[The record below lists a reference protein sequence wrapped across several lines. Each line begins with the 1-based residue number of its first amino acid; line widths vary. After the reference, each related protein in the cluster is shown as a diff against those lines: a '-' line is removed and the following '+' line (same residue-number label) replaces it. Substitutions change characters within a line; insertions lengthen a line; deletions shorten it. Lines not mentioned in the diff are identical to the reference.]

1 MFYYA
6 LKELLKRNKLYLLN
20 VLTISLVTLMVI
32 TLNSLATA
40 YRETARLPF
49 EDIQGNIII
58 QRNGNVPE
66 TIDGVLLSCS
76 LAPIPHQ
83 LVSEISNIDGVKD
96 VSEALSLWVF
106 DEDNFKRVSG
116 VDFQDN
122 FGKKLA
128 AKLIDGSIP
137 ATDNQILVEKTYAE
151 KYSLDVGSTTTV
163 AGRQFTVSGIIGTS
177 GNEVLES
184 DIYLKLKTAQE
195 LAYDSKN
202 LQQVETFN
210 KTDVNIIFVNGSQ
223 PELNTLK
230 QNIDKIV
237 SDTGTNSGKTP
248 LGETI
253 GSYNIYTPESFA
265 SQIASVFRLSDK
277 LTWLISIILLIGAA
291 VIVARNALR
300 IILERRR
307 EFGIMKTVG
316 FKNGDIQREVTVETF
331 IQIFTGFLA
340 GLILSVIAVVALSH
354 TKVSIAIPW
363 ELTAYPHFL
372 LANPSDANVT
382 QMHLLP
388 IKLGPLQVFITFIV
402 IMAVGL
408 ATSFL
413 SVWQINK
420 LKPMEV
426 MRHE

>member
-6 LKELLKRNKLYLLN
+6 LKELLKRKKLYLLN
-20 VLTISLVTLMVI
+20 IMTIGLVTLMVI

-40 YRETARLPF
+40 YREAARLPF

-66 TIDGVLLSCS
+66 TTSGVLLSCS
-76 LAPIPHQ
+76 LAPIPQ
-83 LVSEISNIDGVKD
+83 ELVSQIIKIDGVKD
-96 VSEALSLWVF
+96 ISAALSLWVF
-106 DEDNFKRVSG
+106 DPDNFKRVSG
-116 VDFQDN
+116 VDFHDN
-122 FGKKLA
+122 FGKKLT

-137 ATDNQILVEKTYAE
+137 NTDNQILVDKTYAQ
-151 KYSLDVGSTTTV
+151 KYSLEVGQETTITGQHFTV
-163 AGRQFTVSGIIGTS
+163 AGIIGTA
-177 GNEVLES
+177 GNEVMAS
-184 DIYLKLKTAQE
+184 DIYLNLAAAQQM
-195 LAYDSKN
+195 AYQSKN

-210 KTDVNIIFVNGSQ
+210 RTDVNIIFVNVSQ
-223 PELNTLK
+223 PDLRTVT
-230 QNIDKIV
+230 QNIKGILTD
-237 SDTGTNSGKTP
+237 SGINAGNTP
-248 LGETI
+248 LGKTI
-253 GSYNIYTPESFA
+253 GSYNIYTPQSFEN
-265 SQIASVFRLSDK
+265 QISTVFRISDK
-277 LTWLISIILLIGAA
+277 LTWVISLILFIGAA
-291 VIVARNALR
+291 IIVARNALR

-316 FKNGDIQREVTVETF
+316 FKNRDIQSEINLETF
-331 IQIFTGFLA
+331 FQILTGFFA
-340 GLILSVIAVVALSH
+340 GLILSAVAVVALSH
-354 TKVSIAIPW
+354 TTVSIAIPW

-372 LANPSDANVT
+372 LSNPSEANVT

-388 IKLGPLQVFITFIV
+388 IRLEPLYIFASFAI

>member
-6 LKELLKRNKLYLLN
+6 IKELLKRNKLYLLN
-20 VLTISLVTLMVI
+20 VITIGLVTLMVI

-40 YRETARLPF
+40 YREAARLPF

-66 TIDGVLLSCS
+66 TTSGVLLSCS
-76 LAPIPHQ
+76 LAPVPQ
-83 LVSEISNIDGVKD
+83 ELISQISKIDGVKD
-96 VSEALSLWVF
+96 VSAALSLWVF
-106 DEDNFKRVSG
+106 DADNFKRVSG

-122 FGKKLA
+122 FGKKLS

-137 ATDNQILVEKTYAE
+137 VTDNQILVEKTYAQ
-151 KYSLDVGSTTTV
+151 KYSLEVGQETTISSQHFTV
-163 AGRQFTVSGIIGTS
+163 AGIVGTA
-177 GNEVLES
+177 GNEVMAS
-184 DIYLKLKTAQE
+184 DIYLNLAAAQE
-195 LAYDSKN
+195 MAYQSKN
-202 LQQVETFN
+202 LQQTETFN
-210 KTDVNIIFVNGSQ
+210 KTDVNIIFVDVSQ
-223 PELNTLK
+223 PDLK
-230 QNIDKIV
+230 AVTQNIKGIV
-237 SDTGTNSGKTP
+237 TDSGINAGKTP
-248 LGETI
+248 LGQTI
-253 GSYNIYTPESFA
+253 GSYNIYTPESFEN
-265 SQIASVFRLSDK
+265 QISTVFRMSDK
-277 LTWLISIILLIGAA
+277 LTWVISLILFIGAA
-291 VIVARNALR
+291 IIVARNALR

-316 FKNGDIQREVTVETF
+316 FKNRDIQSEVNLETF
-331 IQIFTGFLA
+331 IQILAGFLI
-340 GLILSVIAVVALSH
+340 GLIVSAIAVVALGY
-354 TKVSIAIPW
+354 TTVSIAIPW

-372 LANPSDANVT
+372 LSNPSEANVT

-388 IKLGPLQVFITFIV
+388 IKLEPLYVFASFVI

-413 SVWQINK
+413 SVWRINK